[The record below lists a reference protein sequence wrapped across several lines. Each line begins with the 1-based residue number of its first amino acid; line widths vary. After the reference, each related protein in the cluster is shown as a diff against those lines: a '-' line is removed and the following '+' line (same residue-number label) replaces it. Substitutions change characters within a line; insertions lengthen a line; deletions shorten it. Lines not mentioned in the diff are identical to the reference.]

1 MKMLLALLLAL
12 CLLPAISLAEERTYA
27 MPFRDLTAAEITREM
42 GTGWNLGNTMDGHS
56 GFTPGETAWQPTV
69 TTQKLVNAVH
79 DAGFSTMRLPV
90 TWGTMIDDANGY
102 KIDEAW
108 LSRVQDI
115 ADYAAKQD
123 MYVII
128 NLHHDGAEQ
137 TGWLR
142 IAYEGEQLEEVKRK
156 FAAVWQ
162 QIAETFRDYDEHI
175 IFEAM
180 NEVCGDD
187 PSQAG
192 YLKDFRTIEA
202 LNQIFV
208 DTVRATGG
216 NNAQRWLSVVP
227 RYTNIQNVL
236 NTSYGFTLPKDPANH
251 IMLSVHDYDYSFG
264 IQANM
269 NATLWN
275 QEKAINLS
283 KLMEQLKTTFV
294 DKGVPVVL
302 GEYGAVNKNNI
313 GNRVYYYEAMNRMA
327 QMNGIVPVCWDIGWY
342 DANQDPDYTFSL
354 FDRTTGEQLYPEI
367 IQGVLRGYYNPAS
380 GNLRRNILK
389 IEHSKGNVA
398 PAFETYTKVDIAA
411 PMMNLESGAYAT
423 LEAAVEPA
431 DIQDTLL
438 YATSNADIVTVSKDG
453 LLHAKTQ
460 GSAQVTVRSA
470 NGDVQDSIVVVV
482 GKAAVE
488 KPVSSITASLS
499 ADKLEV
505 GDTASLAIAV
515 EPADHTD
522 SIYFV
527 SSDPTVVTVSSL
539 GKLVAV
545 GNGTATVKAVAA
557 SGSAA
562 EAVVTVGS
570 GEAEVA
576 AEAEQAPL
584 NLGIGVYYNDA
595 AHNYY
600 MNETSPTIQVA
611 GDGTYTLTYDAI
623 TDSTTETKAAGVLS
637 LNSVGAIYIYDVDG
651 NTKALASCD
660 IHYDEILL
668 DGVAMTINDH
678 APKSAL
684 KASGKLDT
692 NDPINAWD
700 GSVTPDVEASPDKVI
715 TFVNNPKPRTITIT
729 FTLSNWQYKYP
740 EGAPL

>member
-1 MKMLLALLLAL
+1 MKKLFALLLAL
-12 CLLPAISLAEERTYA
+12 CLLPLAAVAEEGGYA
-27 MPFRDLTAAEITREM
+27 MPFRDLTAEEITRDM

-56 GFTPGETAWQPTV
+56 GFTPGETVWQPTI
-69 TTQKLVNAVH
+69 TTQKLVDAVH

-90 TWGTMIDDANGY
+90 TWGTMIDDSNGY

-115 ADYAAKQD
+115 ADYAVRQD

-162 QIAETFRDYDEHI
+162 QIAETFRDYDEHV

-187 PSQAG
+187 PSEAG
-192 YLKDFRTIEA
+192 YQKDFRTIEM
-202 LNQIFV
+202 LNQLFV

-216 NNAQRWLSVVP
+216 NNAKRWLSVVP

-236 NTSYGFTLPKDPANH
+236 NEKYAFTLPSDPAGH

-275 QEKAINLS
+275 QEKALNLS
-283 KLMEQLKTTFV
+283 KLMEKLKATFV

-313 GNRVYYYEAMNRMA
+313 GNRVYYYEAMNRMC
-327 QMNGIVPVCWDIGWY
+327 QLNGIVPVCWDIGWY
-342 DANQDPDYTFSL
+342 DPAQDPDYTFSL
-354 FDRTTGEQLYPEI
+354 FDRGTGKQLYPDI
-367 IQGVLRGYYNPAS
+367 IKGILRGYYNPVS
-380 GNLRRNILK
+380 GNLRRNIVK
-389 IEHSKGNVA
+389 IEHSKGNTA
-398 PAFETYTKVDIAA
+398 PATEAFTKVDIAA
-411 PMMNLESGAYAT
+411 PMMNLASGTYASLT
-423 LEAAVEPA
+423 ATAEPA
-431 DIQDTLL
+431 DAQDTLL
-438 YATSNADIVTVSKDG
+438 YATSNPDVVTVSKDG
-453 LLHAKTQ
+453 VLHGKAQ

-470 NGDVQDSIVVVV
+470 NGSVQDSIVVVV
-482 GKAAVE
+482 GKAETE
-488 KPVSSITASLS
+488 KPVSSITFGLA
-499 ADKLEV
+499 K
-505 GDTASLAIAV
+505 TSLAVGETADLAV
-515 EPADHTD
+515 TVAPADHTD

-527 SSDPTVVTVSSL
+527 SSDASVVTVNSL

-545 GNGTATVKAVAA
+545 ADGVAEVKAVSA
-557 SGSAA
+557 SGCTQSLTITVGNGGAA
-562 EAVVTVGS
+562 EAP
-570 GEAEVA
+570 AQ
-576 AEAEQAPL
+576 AEATPL

-600 MNETSPTIQVA
+600 MNETSPTIAVS

-623 TDSTTETKAAGVLS
+623 NDSTKEAKAAGVLS
-637 LNSVGAIYIYDVDG
+637 LNGTGAIYIYDVDG
-651 NTKALASCD
+651 NTKVLASCD

-668 DGVAMTINDH
+668 DGVPLTITEH

-684 KASGKLDT
+684 KSSGKLDT

-700 GSVTPDVEASPDKVI
+700 GSITPDVTASPDKVI

-729 FTLSNWQYKYP
+729 FTLSNWQYQ
-740 EGAPL
+740 

>member
-1 MKMLLALLLAL
+1 MKMKKVLALLLAL
-12 CLLPAISLAEERTYA
+12 CLLPVCSLAEGDGYA

-56 GFTPGETAWQPTV
+56 GFTPGETVWQPTA
-69 TTQKLVNAVH
+69 TTQKLIDAVH

-90 TWGTMIDDANGY
+90 TWGTMIDDENGY

-115 ADYAAKQD
+115 ADYAVKQD

-128 NLHHDGAEQ
+128 NIHHDGAEQ

-187 PSQAG
+187 PSADG
-192 YLKDFRTIEA
+192 YIKDFRTIET

-216 NNAQRWLSVVP
+216 NNAKRWLSVVP

-236 NTSYGFTLPKDPANH
+236 NENYGFTLPKDPAGH

-283 KLMEQLKTTFV
+283 KLMEKLKAAFV

-313 GNRVYYYEAMNRMA
+313 GNRVYYYEAVNRMA
-327 QMNGIVPVCWDIGWY
+327 QLNGIVPVCWDIGWY
-342 DANQDPDYTFSL
+342 DAAQNPDYTFSL
-354 FDRTTGEQLYPEI
+354 FDRGTGEQLYPDVI
-367 IQGVLRGYYNPAS
+367 KGILRGYYNPLS
-380 GNLRRNILK
+380 GNLRRNIIK
-389 IEHSKGNVA
+389 IEHSKGNVP
-398 PAFETYTKVDIAA
+398 PATQAYTAVDIAA
-411 PMMNLESGAYAT
+411 PMMNLQSGAYAALT
-423 LEAAVEPA
+423 PSVAPGDV
-431 DIQDTLL
+431 QDTLL
-438 YATSNADIVTVSKDG
+438 YATSNPDVVTVSKDG
-453 LLHAKTQ
+453 VLHGKAQ
-460 GSAQVTVRSA
+460 GSAKVTVRSA
-470 NGDVQDSIVVVV
+470 NGSAQDSIVVVV
-482 GKAAVE
+482 GKADVE
-488 KPVSSITASLS
+488 KPIARITPNMENNELN
-499 ADKLEV
+499 V
-505 GDTASLAIAV
+505 GDTGNLAITV
-515 EPADHTD
+515 EPAEHTD

-527 SSDPTVVTVSSL
+527 SSDPSVVTVNSL

-545 GNGTATVKAVAA
+545 GNGTAKVEAITA
-557 SGSAA
+557 SGYVMGVN
-562 EAVVTVGS
+562 VVVGS
-570 GEAEVA
+570 GMTE
-576 AEAEQAPL
+576 EQAAAADAPL
-584 NLGIGVYYNDA
+584 RLGIGVYYNDA

-600 MNETSPTIQVA
+600 MNETSPTIDVS

-623 TDSTTETKAAGVLS
+623 YDSTTEAKAAGVLS
-637 LNSVGAIYIYDVDG
+637 LNGVGAIYIYDVDG

-668 DGVAMTINDH
+668 DGVAMTIADH
-678 APKSAL
+678 EPKTAL
-684 KASGKLDT
+684 KKSGKLDT

-700 GSVTPDVEASPDKVI
+700 GSVTPEVEASADKVI

-729 FTLSNWQYKYP
+729 FTLSNWQYK
-740 EGAPL
+740 

>member
-1 MKMLLALLLAL
+1 MKKLLALLLAL
-12 CLLPAISLAEERTYA
+12 CLLPVLASAEETGYA
-27 MPFRDLTAAEITREM
+27 MPFRDLTAAELTREM

-56 GFTPGETAWQPTV
+56 GFTPGETVWQPTV

-102 KIDEAW
+102 KIDEDW

-115 ADYAAKQD
+115 ADYAVRQD

-187 PSQAG
+187 PSTDG
-192 YLKDFRTIEA
+192 YIKDFRTIEA
-202 LNQIFV
+202 LNQLFV

-216 NNAQRWLSVVP
+216 NNARRWLSVVP

-236 NTSYGFTLPKDPANH
+236 NTQYGFTLPRDPANH
-251 IMLSVHDYDYSFG
+251 IMLSVHDYDFSFG

-283 KLMEQLKTTFV
+283 KLMEKLKTTFV

-313 GNRVYYYEAMNRMA
+313 GNRVYYYEAVNRMA

-342 DANQDPDYTFSL
+342 DASQDPDYTFSL
-354 FDRTTGEQLYPEI
+354 FDRATGEQLFPEI
-367 IQGVLRGYYNPAS
+367 IQGALRGYYNPTS

-389 IEHSKGNVA
+389 IEHSKGDVA
-398 PAFETYTKVDIAA
+398 PAFESYTKVELPA
-411 PMMNLESGAYAT
+411 PMMNLKSGAYAALT
-423 LEAAVEPA
+423 ASVEPT

-438 YATSNADIVTVSKDG
+438 YSTSNADVVTVSKDG
-453 LLHAKTQ
+453 VLHGKAP

-482 GKAAVE
+482 GKTNVE
-488 KPVSSITASLS
+488 KPVTGITLAST
-499 ADKLEV
+499 AEQLEV
-505 GDTASLAIAV
+505 GDTAWLKVAAEPSDHEEAI
-515 EPADHTD
+515 H
-522 SIYFV
+522 FV
-527 SSDPTVVTVSSL
+527 SSDPAVITVNGI

-545 GNGTATVKAVAA
+545 GNGTAEIKAVSVSGATA
-557 SGSAA
+557 S
-562 EAVVTVGS
+562 VTITVGS
-570 GEAEVA
+570 GMTE
-576 AEAEQAPL
+576 EQAAAVHAPL
-584 NLGIGVYYNDA
+584 RLGIGVYYNDA

-600 MNETSPTIQVA
+600 MNETSPTIEVS
-611 GDGTYTLTYDAI
+611 GDGTYTLSYDAI
-623 TDSTTETKAAGVLS
+623 NDSTKEAKAAGVLS
-637 LNSVGAIYIYDVDG
+637 LNGAGAIYIYDVDG

-668 DGVAMTINDH
+668 DGMPMTISEH

-684 KASGKLDT
+684 KTSGKLDT

-700 GSVTPDVEASPDKVI
+700 GSVTPEVEASPEKVI
-715 TFVNNPKPRTITIT
+715 TFVNHPKPRMISIT
-729 FTLSNWQYKYP
+729 FTLSNWQYK
-740 EGAPL
+740 

>member
-1 MKMLLALLLAL
+1 MKKFLALLVAL
-12 CLLPAISLAEERTYA
+12 CLLPVFSLAEETTYA

-56 GFTPGETAWQPTV
+56 GFTPGETVWQPTI
-69 TTQKLVNAVH
+69 TTQKQVNAVH

-192 YLKDFRTIEA
+192 YIKDFRTIEA

-236 NTSYGFTLPKDPANH
+236 NANYGFTLPKDPAGH
-251 IMLSVHDYDYSFG
+251 IMLSVHDYDFAFG

-275 QEKAINLS
+275 QEKAMNLS
-283 KLMEQLKTTFV
+283 KLMEKLKAAFV

-327 QMNGIVPVCWDIGWY
+327 QLNGIVPVCWDIGWY
-342 DANQDPDYTFSL
+342 DLNQDPDYTFSL
-354 FDRTTGEQLYPEI
+354 FDRATGKQLFPEI
-367 IQGVLRGYYNPAS
+367 IQGVLRGYYNPIS
-380 GNLRRNILK
+380 GNLRRNMLK

-398 PAFETYTKVDIAA
+398 PAFESYTKVELAA
-411 PMMNLESGAYAT
+411 PMMNLQSGAYASLAPT
-423 LEAAVEPA
+423 VEPA

-438 YATSNADIVTVSKDG
+438 YSTTNADIVTVSKDG
-453 LLHAKTQ
+453 VLHGKAQ

-482 GKAAVE
+482 GKATVE
-488 KPVSSITASLS
+488 KPASSLAITST

-505 GDTASLAIAV
+505 GGTAKLTIIA

-527 SSDPTVVTVSSL
+527 SSDPAVVTVNSI

-545 GNGTATVKAVAA
+545 ADGVATVKAVTA
-557 SGSAA
+557 SGTAAEVSITVGNGEA
-562 EAVVTVGS
+562 EAVV
-570 GEAEVA
+570 AE
-576 AEAEQAPL
+576 EKTPL
-584 NLGIGVYYNDA
+584 KLGIGVYYNDA

-600 MNETSPTIQVA
+600 KNETSPTIEVS
-611 GDGTYTLTYDAI
+611 GDGSYTLTYDAI
-623 TDSTTETKAAGVLS
+623 NDSTTEAKAAGVLS
-637 LNSVGAIYIYDVDG
+637 LNGAGAIYIYDVEG

-668 DGVAMTINDH
+668 DGVAMTLSDH

-684 KASGKLDT
+684 KGSGKLDT

-715 TFVNNPKPRTITIT
+715 TFLNNPKPRTISIT
-729 FTLSNWQYKYP
+729 FTLSNWQYK
-740 EGAPL
+740 